1 MLHLLSTTTSS
12 LFCMQAKISSEEK
25 GVHSLVMSKCKR
37 KLIEELEV
45 MNGQRDGVKDLLD
58 VVKPMYGLLQP

>member
-1 MLHLLSTTTSS
+1 
-12 LFCMQAKISSEEK
+12 MQAKISSEEK